1 MKKVKLKLY
10 EKDINCYEVITNF
23 GDVERLELIVDE
35 KVEANELLTLFSN
48 ENNTEVI
55 TVYNESGIETIYLDF
70 IKLNKIVCEKVI
82 IDNSLKEEFENKD
95 NIIITRVVLE
105 KCNSIEKK
113 LLSQKKDIEDLNVV
127 IADLLGGALYE

>member
-1 MKKVKLKLY
+1 MKSVKLNMY
-10 EKDINCYEVITNF
+10 DSNISCYEVIANY
-23 GDVERLELIVDE
+23 GDVETLEFIVDE
-35 KVEANELLTLFSN
+35 NSEPDELLKLFSN
-48 ENNTEVI
+48 ENYTNVI
-55 TVYNESGIETIYLDF
+55 KIYNEDNIESTYLDYS
-70 IKLNKIVCEKVI
+70 KLNRLVCEKVI

>member
-1 MKKVKLKLY
+1 MKNVKLNMH
-10 EKDINCYEVITNF
+10 DSNISCYEVIANY
-23 GDVERLELIVDE
+23 GDVETLEFIVDE
-35 KVEANELLTLFSN
+35 NSDPDELLKLFSN
-48 ENNTEVI
+48 ENYTNVI
-55 TVYNESGIETIYLDF
+55 KIYNEDNIESTYLDYS
-70 IKLNKIVCEKVI
+70 KLNRLVCEKVI